1 MSDEKANIIKG
12 WPVYLVFVIL
22 IILII
27 WAWKKQSEQPKPILS
42 PPIAKSTDTPPN
54 DTTTPD
60 PTATHTHDQLAT
72 PLPETTA
79 PDTSPTTSKPMTILD
94 IISNPRRMWNPIW
107 TDWYG
112 KPAPNFKFTDING
125 KEHRLSE
132 YRGKDVIINFWAT
145 WCPPCNMEIPDLIEL
160 RNEKSANE
168 FALLALSDEDPTK
181 IKQFAQQKNLNYT
194 VASVQTR
201 LPQPFSYIRAIP
213 SACFIDKKGNIKMAT
228 EGVVTIQE
236 IRAILQIE

>member
-12 WPVYLVFVIL
+12 WPVYLVFIIL
-22 IILII
+22 IFLII
-27 WAWKKQSEQPKPILS
+27 WAWKRQSEQPKPVLS
-42 PPIAKSTDTPPN
+42 PQAAKSTDTPPTN
-54 DTTTPD
+54 DSTTSD
-60 PTATHTHDQLAT
+60 TAIHTHDPA
-72 PLPETTA
+72 PLPDTTA
-79 PDTSPTTSKPMTILD
+79 PDTSPSTAEAKTILD

-132 YRGKDVIINFWAT
+132 YRGKDVLINFWAT

-160 RNEKSANE
+160 RNEKSTNE
-168 FALLALSDEDPTK
+168 FALLALSDEDPAT

-201 LPQPFSYIRAIP
+201 LLPQPFNYIRALP
-213 SACFIDKKGNIKMAT
+213 SACFIDKKGNIKMAA